1 MKLLHAAD
9 LHIDSPLRGLS
20 RYPGAPAEEFRG
32 AARRALGNL
41 VDLALH
47 EAVDAVLL
55 AGDIYDGD
63 WKDYR
68 TGLFFGSQMQRLR
81 DAGIR
86 VCLISGNHD
95 AQSRITKELRLPDNV
110 RVLATARPETVEYP
124 DLGLAVH
131 GQGFAER
138 AVTDNLAAGYPKARD
153 GHLNIGLLHTALE
166 GADTGHALYAP
177 CRVDDLVARGYDYWA
192 LGHIHTRQVV
202 RAGDPWIVFPGNIQ
216 GRHAR
221 ETGPKG
227 ATLVTVDGPRVTAE
241 HRDLDVVRWDH
252 LHVDASRA
260 SDVDE
265 ALGLADQGMRDSVRA
280 ADGRPLALRVS
291 FTGPS
296 DAHQALWRR
305 LDRVDSE
312 IRAAAGELDDIW
324 VEKVRIATT
333 HPVRSD
339 PLDDVTELIGDL
351 RATAGAIRAD
361 PAALEKLIRGLP
373 ALRGIGATV
382 DDEGIRVDDQA
393 WRTRVFD
400 EAVDLLTAMVGGD
413 AGGPGEA
420 RERSDERSAPGGGA

>member
-32 AARRALGNL
+32 AVRRALTNL
-41 VDLALH
+41 VDLALR

-86 VCLISGNHD
+86 VCMVSGNHD

-110 RVLATARPETVEYP
+110 RVLATARPETAEYP
-124 DLGLAVH
+124 DIGLAVH

-138 AVTDNLAAGYPKARD
+138 AVTDNLARGYPKARD
-153 GHLNIGLLHTALE
+153 GYLNVGLLHTALD
-166 GADTGHALYAP
+166 GADKRHALYAP

-192 LGHIHTRQVV
+192 LGHIHSRQVV
-202 RAGDPWIVFPGNIQ
+202 RAGDPWIVFPGNLQ

-221 ETGPKG
+221 ETGAKG
-227 ATLVTVDGPRVTAE
+227 ATLVTAHGSRVTAE

-260 SDVDE
+260 ADVAD
-265 ALGLADQGMRDSVRA
+265 ALGLAVQGMRDSVRA
-280 ADGRPLALRVS
+280 ADGLPLALRVS

-296 DAHQALWRR
+296 DAHQALWRD
-305 LDRVDSE
+305 LDRVDNE
-312 IRAAAGELDDIW
+312 IRAAAGDLDDIW
-324 VEKVRIATT
+324 VEKVRVATT
-333 HPVRSD
+333 HPVRPD
-339 PLDDVTELIGDL
+339 RFDDVTELIGDL
-351 RATAGAIRAD
+351 RATATAIRAD
-361 PAALEKLIRGLP
+361 PAALDKLVRGLP
-373 ALRGIGATV
+373 GLRGIGATV
-382 DDEGIRVDDQA
+382 DDEGIRVDDEA

-400 EAVDLLTAMVGGD
+400 EAVDLLAAMVGGET
-413 AGGPGEA
+413 PEP
-420 RERSDERSAPGGGA
+420 RGGA